1 MIFSIVTHVYYRTQL
16 PSHELPL
23 TRVLRNTHMHTHACA
38 YTQMHTSLP
47 RTRAHGAYLSSV
59 MSTFSFYGYE
69 DRGIIILIM
78 MMMMPPTVTLMKGL
92 S

>member
-59 MSTFSFYGYE
+59 MSTFSFYGCE